1 MNNNINNLDM
11 NIYKYKILLIINI
24 NYELFIIN
32 IKIIKLFLKMNS

>member
-32 IKIIKLFLKMNS
+32 IKIINLFLKMNS

>member
-1 MNNNINNLDM
+1 MNNNINNLDI